1 MILKQNLFT
10 ITEGEK
16 VAVKNGTYRH
26 RQKPVFKDGCLV
38 LEDLP
43 TSYTGSSLQRNRSV
57 DDKRIK
63 ENKKEAYSDYT
74 LRRVDNPLNAADFY
88 YLAFPKPKKVVQ
100 KEIEHSFS
108 NRSKIK
114 IANKITAWTRANK
127 AIKGNTM
134 YNFITLTLTSSQIGT
149 DKDFTKMQ
157 NTFLTYVRKYFNVKN
172 YLYVLERQSKNT
184 NNIHSHII
192 VDQYI
197 PYARLNRVWCKILSD
212 NGYTFP
218 SHNYVTGETTTVSVS
233 KALQNYDEARRYTGD
248 TQYINPKT
256 NKYVKPTKEVNMPNP
271 VDVETIYNIQ
281 AVSRYVTK
289 YITKNDSTIN
299 TTFWNCSQTISRLWT
314 GAVINPLLYFSNLS
328 SHVSRVVTKNLDNGG
343 ILNICLLKFYTKI
356 QEKVFSI
363 NHKILCT

>member
-10 ITEGEK
+10 IPDWEK
-16 VAVKNGTYRH
+16 SAVLNGSYRH
-26 RQKPVFKDGCLV
+26 RQSLFLVDGRLQLKDI
-38 LEDLP
+38 P
-43 TSYTGSSLQRNRSV
+43 TSYTGSSLQRNRTV
-57 DDKRIK
+57 DDVRVR
-63 ENKKEAYSDYT
+63 ENQKEAYSDCT
-74 LRRVDNPLNAADFY
+74 LRRIENPNNPSDVY
-88 YLAFPKPKKVVQ
+88 YLPFRSPKKSEN

-127 AIKGNTM
+127 ANKGKVL
-134 YNFITLTLTSSQIGT
+134 YNFITLTLTSSQIGS
-149 DKDFTKMQ
+149 DKDFTRMQ
-157 NTFLTYVRKYFNVKN
+157 NVFLTYLRKFFNLKN
-172 YLYVLERQSKNT
+172 YVYVLERQTKNT

-192 VDQYI
+192 VDQYL

-218 SHNYVTGETTTVSVS
+218 SHNYITGETDIVSVS
-233 KALQNYDEARRYTGD
+233 QAMKNYDNSKKYDGD
-248 TQYINPKT
+248 KQYINPKT

-271 VDVETIYNIQ
+271 LDVETIYNIQ

-299 TTFWNCSQTISRLWT
+299 TSLWNCSQSISRLWT
-314 GAVINPLLYFSNLS
+314 GAIINPLLYFSNLS
-328 SHVSRVVTKNLDNGG
+328 SHVARVVTKKLDNGG

-356 QEKVFSI
+356 QEQVFSI
-363 NHKILCT
+363 NNKILCT